1 MLEHK
6 VAIVKAKVNS
16 PPFDETQICEWL
28 RKLVAD
34 LGMTVLKGPYSVY
47 SDKEGNK
54 GLTAMVIID
63 TSHIALHCW
72 DEESP
77 GLLRLDVYT
86 CAALD
91 MNVIWDAITEFDVV
105 SKDYVLLDTDSD
117 TISILEKSI

>member
-1 MLEHK
+1 MLQHK
-6 VAIVKAKVNS
+6 VAIVKAKVES
-16 PPFDETQICEWL
+16 PPFDETQICKWL
-28 RKLVAD
+28 KKLVAD
-34 LGMTVLKGPYSVY
+34 LGMNVLMGPYAVY
-47 SDKEGNK
+47 SDKEGNA

-91 MNVIWDAITEFDVV
+91 MNVIWAAIEEFGVIE
-105 SKDYVLLDTDSD
+105 KHYVLMDTDGPS
-117 TISILEKSI
+117 ISILEKSS

>member
-1 MLEHK
+1 MLQHK
-6 VAIVKAKVNS
+6 VAIVKAKVEA

-28 RKLVAD
+28 NKLVAD
-34 LGMTVLKGPYSVY
+34 LGMTVLKGPYAVY
-47 SDKEGNK
+47 SNMEGNA
-54 GLTAMVIID
+54 GLTAMVIIN

-91 MNVIWDAITEFDVV
+91 MNVIWDAIAQFGVLER
-105 SKDYVLLDTDSD
+105 DYVLLDTDTP
-117 TISILEKSI
+117 TITILEKSS